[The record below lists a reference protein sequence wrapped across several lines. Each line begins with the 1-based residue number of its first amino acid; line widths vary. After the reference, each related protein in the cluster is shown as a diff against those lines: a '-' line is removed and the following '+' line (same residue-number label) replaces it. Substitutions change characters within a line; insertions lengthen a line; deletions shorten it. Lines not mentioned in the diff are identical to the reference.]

1 MMRAPS
7 SAATI
12 ALAAFLGV
20 PTALGAPGVSVEY
33 GDSIDADAGKAQMLQ
48 LNLSRSFGT
57 QWQLADWLTIE
68 PLWEASVGRI
78 AAENVLSDS
87 EEIWTAALQLVLSVP
102 LTESGRVFAEG
113 ATGLAYLSEET
124 LALDDQEDLDLGSN
138 VLFRSQLGL
147 GGYLDAQ
154 QRFFLV
160 YRVQHSSH
168 AGLLGETNPGID
180 FQVLQLGFRFD

>member
-7 SAATI
+7 PAATI
-12 ALAAFLGV
+12 ALAAFLGA

-33 GDSIDADAGKAQMLQ
+33 GDTIDADAGEALQ

-78 AAENVLSDS
+78 AAEDVLGDS

-113 ATGLAYLSEET
+113 GTGVVYLSEKT
-124 LALDDQEDLDLGSN
+124 LALDGQEDLDLGSN
-138 VLFRSQLGL
+138 VLFRSLLGL
-147 GGYLDAQ
+147 GAYLDAQ

-168 AGLLGETNPGID
+168 AGLLGGTNPGID